1 MSAYEAGHSF
11 PPRKPMQTISMRVI
25 LRAIFGLNEGPRYHQ
40 LEKYLGAMLDGLGSP
55 LSASLLFFPI
65 LRQDLGPWGP
75 WGKFVFNRGQIDRLI
90 YDEIAERR
98 GSMAT
103 TRS

>member
-1 MSAYEAGHSF
+1 LLSVLIRSYFLRPLFVA
-11 PPRKPMQTISMRVI
+11 QTSGR
-25 LRAIFGLNEGPRYHQ
+25 GNQ
-40 LEKYLGAMLDGLGSP
+40 DLGSP

-65 LRQDLGPWGP
+65 LRQDLGPWSP